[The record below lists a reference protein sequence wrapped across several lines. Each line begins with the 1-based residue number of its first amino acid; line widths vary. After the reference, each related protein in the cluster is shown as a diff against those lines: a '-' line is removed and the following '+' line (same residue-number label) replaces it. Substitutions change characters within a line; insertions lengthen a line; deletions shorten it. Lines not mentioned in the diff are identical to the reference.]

1 MNQTLK
7 FSFRNLFLSCVCLL
21 LFACGGN
28 PEIISPDG
36 RTRLSFV
43 TGADGCMAYTVERD
57 GKPLIL
63 PSALGLVV
71 QERNL
76 AGGFSV
82 REIVKR
88 SVDETWTQPWGENK
102 ILRDCHNEMTAVLK
116 NDDGVLLT
124 LRFRAFD
131 DGVAFRYE
139 WEVPDLDSLTVTDE
153 LTEFRFAEDGVSW
166 SIPGNFNTYELLY
179 RELPV
184 SAVENANTPFT
195 FRVDGTYGSI
205 HEAALYDF
213 PEMNLYRTD
222 SLAFKAEL
230 APLPDGIK
238 ARIPSKFM
246 TAWRTIQVGDK
257 AVDLI
262 NSSLILNLNE
272 PSKIADTS
280 WIKPQKYIGVWWDMI
295 TGKGSWAYTDELT
308 SVKLGETDYSKTKP
322 NGKHSA
328 NTANVKRYIDF
339 AAAHGFDAV
348 LVEGWNEGWEDWFG
362 NSKDY
367 VFDFVTPYPDF
378 DVKEIHCYAARK
390 GIKMMMHHET
400 SASVRNYERHMDKAY
415 QFMADNGYNS
425 VKSGYVG
432 NIIPRGEHHYGQ
444 WMNNHYL
451 YAVKKAADYKIM
463 VNAHEATR
471 PTGIC
476 RTYPNLIGNESARG
490 TEYEAFAG
498 NKPFHT
504 TLLPFTRQIGG
515 PMDYTPGTFDILYEK
530 TRNSPR
536 RKKWNDLDK
545 GNSRVNT
552 TLAKQIANWVVI
564 YSPLQMASDMIENY
578 EGHPAFQFFRD
589 FDADCDW
596 SEALQGEPGEFV
608 AVVRKA
614 KDKYFLGATTN
625 EESRTLTIPLDF
637 LEKDKKYH
645 AVIYADGEDADWK
658 TNPTS
663 YQIKDKEVTAAD
675 TLSVVMAKG
684 GGQAVSFIPITD

>member
-57 GKPLIL
+57 GRPLIL
-63 PSALGLVV
+63 PSALGLVA
-71 QERNL
+71 QERDL

-88 SVDETWTQPWGENK
+88 SVNETWTQPWGENK

-280 WIKPQKYIGVWWDMI
+280 WIKPQKYIGVWW
-295 TGKGSWAYTDELT
+295 GLH
-308 SVKLGETDYSKTKP
+308 LGTHTWTMGPRHGATTE
-322 NGKHSA
+322 NALRH
-328 NTANVKRYIDF
+328 IDF
-339 AAAHGFDAV
+339 AVANNIQGV
-348 LVEGWNEGWEDWFG
+348 LFEGWNEGWENWGKTQHF
-362 NSKDY
+362 DY
-367 VFDFVTPYPDF
+367 VKPYADF
-378 DVKEIHCYAARK
+378 DLDRIAAYAREK
-390 GIKMMMHHET
+390 NIELWMHNET
-400 SASVRNYERHMDKAY
+400 
-415 QFMADNGYNS
+415 G
-425 VKSGYVG
+425 G
-432 NIIPRGEHHYGQ
+432 NIP
-444 WMNNHYL
+444 
-451 YAVKKAADYKIM
+451 
-463 VNAHEATR
+463 
-471 PTGIC
+471 
-476 RTYPNLIGNESARG
+476 
-490 TEYEAFAG
+490 EYEAALETAMQRYAG
-498 NKPFHT
+498 LGVHAVKTGYAGGFRDGQLHHSQYGVRHYQRVVETAARYGIVIDAHEPIKDTGIRRTWPNMMT
-504 TLLPFTRQIGG
+504 REGARGMEWNAWSEGNSAEYLCTLPFVRLLSG
-515 PMDYTPGTFDILYEK
+515 PMDYTPGVF
-530 TRNSPR
+530 
-536 RKKWNDLDK
+536 DLDY
-545 GNSRVNT
+545 SRVRGRETGMQEWNGDNNSCCIKT
-552 TLAKQIANWVVI
+552 TLARQIANWVII
-564 YSPLQMASDMIENY
+564 YSPLQMASDLIENY

-596 SEALQGEPGEFV
+596 SEALQGEPGEYIV
-608 AVVRKA
+608 VVRRA
-614 KDKYFLGATTN
+614 DDSFFLGAGTN
-625 EESRTLTIPLDF
+625 DEPRTLTQKLGF
-637 LEKDKKYH
+637 LKSGMTYT
-645 AVIYADGEDADWK
+645 ATIYADAPDSAENPENYRIEKRTVTSADMLEIAM
-658 TNPTS
+658 TTR
-663 YQIKDKEVTAAD
+663 
-675 TLSVVMAKG
+675 
-684 GGQAVSFIPITD
+684 GGQAVTFVPVNE

>member
-230 APLPDGIK
+230 APLPDDIK

-280 WIKPQKYIGVWWDMI
+280 WIKPQKYIGVWW
-295 TGKGSWAYTDELT
+295 GLH
-308 SVKLGETDYSKTKP
+308 LGTHTWTMGPRHGATTE
-322 NGKHSA
+322 NALRH
-328 NTANVKRYIDF
+328 IDF
-339 AAAHGFDAV
+339 AAANNIQGV
-348 LVEGWNEGWEDWFG
+348 LFEGWNEGWENWGKTQHF
-362 NSKDY
+362 DY
-367 VFDFVTPYPDF
+367 VKPYADF
-378 DVKEIHCYAARK
+378 DLDRIAAYAREK
-390 GIKMMMHHET
+390 NIELWMHNET
-400 SASVRNYERHMDKAY
+400 
-415 QFMADNGYNS
+415 G
-425 VKSGYVG
+425 G
-432 NIIPRGEHHYGQ
+432 NIP
-444 WMNNHYL
+444 
-451 YAVKKAADYKIM
+451 
-463 VNAHEATR
+463 
-471 PTGIC
+471 
-476 RTYPNLIGNESARG
+476 
-490 TEYEAFAG
+490 EYEAALETAMQRYAG
-498 NKPFHT
+498 LGVHAVKTGYAGGFRDGQLHHSQYGVRHYQRVVETAARYGIVIDAHEPIKDTGIRRTWPNMMT
-504 TLLPFTRQIGG
+504 REGARGMEWNAWSEGNSAEYLCTLPFVRLLSG
-515 PMDYTPGTFDILYEK
+515 PMDYTPGVF
-530 TRNSPR
+530 
-536 RKKWNDLDK
+536 DLDY
-545 GNSRVNT
+545 SRVRGRETGMQEWNGDNNSCCIKT
-552 TLAKQIANWVVI
+552 TLARQIANWVII
-564 YSPLQMASDMIENY
+564 YSPLQMASDLIENY

-596 SEALQGEPGEFV
+596 SEALQGEPGEYIV
-608 AVVRKA
+608 VVRRA
-614 KDKYFLGATTN
+614 GDSFFLGAGTN
-625 EESRTLTIPLDF
+625 DEPRTLTQKLGF
-637 LEKDKKYH
+637 LKSGMTYT
-645 AVIYADGEDADWK
+645 ATIYADAPDSAENPENYRIEKRTVTSADMLE
-658 TNPTS
+658 
-663 YQIKDKEVTAAD
+663 IAMTAR
-675 TLSVVMAKG
+675 
-684 GGQAVSFIPITD
+684 GGQAVTFVPVNE

>member
-57 GKPLIL
+57 GRPLIL
-63 PSALGLVV
+63 PSALGLVA
-71 QERNL
+71 QERDL

-88 SVDETWTQPWGENK
+88 SVNETWTQPWGENK

-184 SAVENANTPFT
+184 SPIENANTPFT

-280 WIKPQKYIGVWWDMI
+280 WIKPQKYIGVWW
-295 TGKGSWAYTDELT
+295 GLH
-308 SVKLGETDYSKTKP
+308 LGTHTWTMGPRHGATTE
-322 NGKHSA
+322 NALRH
-328 NTANVKRYIDF
+328 IDF
-339 AAAHGFDAV
+339 AVANNIQGV
-348 LVEGWNEGWEDWFG
+348 LFEGWNEGWENWGKTQHF
-362 NSKDY
+362 DY
-367 VFDFVTPYPDF
+367 VKPYADF
-378 DVKEIHCYAARK
+378 DLDRIAAYAREK
-390 GIKMMMHHET
+390 NIELWMHNET
-400 SASVRNYERHMDKAY
+400 
-415 QFMADNGYNS
+415 G
-425 VKSGYVG
+425 G
-432 NIIPRGEHHYGQ
+432 NIP
-444 WMNNHYL
+444 
-451 YAVKKAADYKIM
+451 
-463 VNAHEATR
+463 
-471 PTGIC
+471 
-476 RTYPNLIGNESARG
+476 
-490 TEYEAFAG
+490 EYEAALETAMQRYAG
-498 NKPFHT
+498 LGVHAVKTGYAGGFRDGQLHHSQYGVRHYQRVVETAARYGIVIDAHEPIKDTGIRRTWPNMMT
-504 TLLPFTRQIGG
+504 REGARGMEWNAWSEGNSAEYLCTLPFVRLLSG
-515 PMDYTPGTFDILYEK
+515 PMDYTPGVF
-530 TRNSPR
+530 
-536 RKKWNDLDK
+536 DLDY
-545 GNSRVNT
+545 SRVRGRETGMQEWNGDNNSCCIKT
-552 TLAKQIANWVVI
+552 TLARQIANWVII
-564 YSPLQMASDMIENY
+564 YSPLQMASDLIENY

-596 SEALQGEPGEFV
+596 SEALQGEPGEYIV
-608 AVVRKA
+608 VVRRA
-614 KDKYFLGATTN
+614 DDSFFLGAGTN
-625 EESRTLTIPLDF
+625 DEPRTLTQKLGF
-637 LEKDKKYH
+637 LKSGMTYT
-645 AVIYADGEDADWK
+645 ATIYADAPDSAENPENYRIEKRTVTSADMLE
-658 TNPTS
+658 
-663 YQIKDKEVTAAD
+663 IAMTAR
-675 TLSVVMAKG
+675 
-684 GGQAVSFIPITD
+684 GGQAVTFVPVNE

>member
-43 TGADGCMAYTVERD
+43 TDADGCMAYTVERD
-57 GKPLIL
+57 GRPLIL
-63 PSALGLVV
+63 PSALGLVA
-71 QERNL
+71 QERDL

-88 SVDETWTQPWGENK
+88 SVNETWTQPWGENK

-280 WIKPQKYIGVWWDMI
+280 WIKPQKYIGVWW
-295 TGKGSWAYTDELT
+295 GLH
-308 SVKLGETDYSKTKP
+308 LGTHTWTMGPRHGATTE
-322 NGKHSA
+322 NALRH
-328 NTANVKRYIDF
+328 IDF
-339 AAAHGFDAV
+339 AVANNIQGV
-348 LVEGWNEGWEDWFG
+348 LFEGWNEGWENWGKTQHF
-362 NSKDY
+362 DY
-367 VFDFVTPYPDF
+367 VKPYADF
-378 DVKEIHCYAARK
+378 DLDRIAAYAREK
-390 GIKMMMHHET
+390 NIELWMHNET
-400 SASVRNYERHMDKAY
+400 
-415 QFMADNGYNS
+415 G
-425 VKSGYVG
+425 G
-432 NIIPRGEHHYGQ
+432 NIP
-444 WMNNHYL
+444 
-451 YAVKKAADYKIM
+451 
-463 VNAHEATR
+463 
-471 PTGIC
+471 
-476 RTYPNLIGNESARG
+476 
-490 TEYEAFAG
+490 EYEAALETAMQRYAG
-498 NKPFHT
+498 LGVHAVKTGYAGGFRDGQLHHSQYGVRHYQRVVETAARYGIVIDAHEPIKDTGIRRTWPNMMT
-504 TLLPFTRQIGG
+504 REGARGMEWNAWSEGNSAEYLCTLPFVRLLSG
-515 PMDYTPGTFDILYEK
+515 PMDYTPGVF
-530 TRNSPR
+530 
-536 RKKWNDLDK
+536 DLDY
-545 GNSRVNT
+545 SRVRGRETGMQEWNGDNNSCCIKT
-552 TLAKQIANWVVI
+552 TLARQIANWVII
-564 YSPLQMASDMIENY
+564 YSPLQMASDLIENY

-596 SEALQGEPGEFV
+596 SEALQGEPGEYIV
-608 AVVRKA
+608 VVRRA
-614 KDKYFLGATTN
+614 DDSFFLGAGTN
-625 EESRTLTIPLDF
+625 DEPRTLTQKLGF
-637 LEKDKKYH
+637 LKSGMTYT
-645 AVIYADGEDADWK
+645 ATIYADAPDSAENPENYRIEKRTVTSADMLE
-658 TNPTS
+658 
-663 YQIKDKEVTAAD
+663 IAMTAR
-675 TLSVVMAKG
+675 
-684 GGQAVSFIPITD
+684 GGQAVTFVPVNE

>member
-57 GKPLIL
+57 GRPLIL
-63 PSALGLVV
+63 PSALGLVA
-71 QERNL
+71 QERDL

-280 WIKPQKYIGVWWDMI
+280 WIKPQKYIGVWW
-295 TGKGSWAYTDELT
+295 GLH
-308 SVKLGETDYSKTKP
+308 LGTHTWTMGPRHGATTE
-322 NGKHSA
+322 NALRH
-328 NTANVKRYIDF
+328 IDF
-339 AAAHGFDAV
+339 AVANNIQGV
-348 LVEGWNEGWEDWFG
+348 LFEGWNEGWENWGKTQHF
-362 NSKDY
+362 DY
-367 VFDFVTPYPDF
+367 VKPYADF
-378 DVKEIHCYAARK
+378 DLDRIAAYAREK
-390 GIKMMMHHET
+390 NIELWMHNET
-400 SASVRNYERHMDKAY
+400 
-415 QFMADNGYNS
+415 G
-425 VKSGYVG
+425 G
-432 NIIPRGEHHYGQ
+432 NIP
-444 WMNNHYL
+444 
-451 YAVKKAADYKIM
+451 
-463 VNAHEATR
+463 
-471 PTGIC
+471 
-476 RTYPNLIGNESARG
+476 
-490 TEYEAFAG
+490 EYEAALETAMQRYAG
-498 NKPFHT
+498 LGVHAVKTGYAGGFRDGQLHHSQYGVRHYQRVVETAARYGIVIDAHEPIKDTGIRRTWPNMMT
-504 TLLPFTRQIGG
+504 REGARGMEWNAWSEGNSAEYLCTLPFVRLLSG
-515 PMDYTPGTFDILYEK
+515 PMDYTPGVF
-530 TRNSPR
+530 
-536 RKKWNDLDK
+536 DLDY
-545 GNSRVNT
+545 SRVRGRETGMQEWNGDNNSCCIKT
-552 TLAKQIANWVVI
+552 TLARQIANWVII
-564 YSPLQMASDMIENY
+564 YSPLQMASDLIENY

-596 SEALQGEPGEFV
+596 SEALQGEPGEYIV
-608 AVVRKA
+608 VVRRA
-614 KDKYFLGATTN
+614 GDSFFLGAGTN
-625 EESRTLTIPLDF
+625 DEPRTLTQKLGF
-637 LEKDKKYH
+637 LKSGMTYT
-645 AVIYADGEDADWK
+645 ATIYADAPDSAENPENYRIEKRTVTSADMLE
-658 TNPTS
+658 
-663 YQIKDKEVTAAD
+663 IAMTAR
-675 TLSVVMAKG
+675 
-684 GGQAVSFIPITD
+684 GGQAVTFVPVNE

>member
-280 WIKPQKYIGVWWDMI
+280 WIKAQKYIGVWW
-295 TGKGSWAYTDELT
+295 GLH
-308 SVKLGETDYSKTKP
+308 LGTHTWTMGPRHGATTE
-322 NGKHSA
+322 NALRH
-328 NTANVKRYIDF
+328 IDF
-339 AAAHGFDAV
+339 AAANNIQGV
-348 LVEGWNEGWEDWFG
+348 LFEGWNEGWENWGKTQHF
-362 NSKDY
+362 DY
-367 VFDFVTPYPDF
+367 VKPYADF
-378 DVKEIHCYAARK
+378 DLDRIAAYAREK
-390 GIKMMMHHET
+390 NIELWMHNET
-400 SASVRNYERHMDKAY
+400 
-415 QFMADNGYNS
+415 G
-425 VKSGYVG
+425 G
-432 NIIPRGEHHYGQ
+432 NIP
-444 WMNNHYL
+444 
-451 YAVKKAADYKIM
+451 
-463 VNAHEATR
+463 
-471 PTGIC
+471 
-476 RTYPNLIGNESARG
+476 
-490 TEYEAFAG
+490 EYEAALETAMQRYAG
-498 NKPFHT
+498 LGVHAVKTGYAGGFRDGQLHHSQYGVRHYQRVVETAARYGIVIDAHEPIKDTGIRRTWPNMMT
-504 TLLPFTRQIGG
+504 REGARGMEWNAWSEGNSAEYLCTLPFVRLLSG
-515 PMDYTPGTFDILYEK
+515 PMDYTPGVF
-530 TRNSPR
+530 
-536 RKKWNDLDK
+536 DLDY
-545 GNSRVNT
+545 SRVRGRETGMQEWNGDNNSCCIKT
-552 TLAKQIANWVVI
+552 TLARQIANWVII
-564 YSPLQMASDMIENY
+564 YSPLQMASDLIENY

-596 SEALQGEPGEFV
+596 SEALQGEPGEYIV
-608 AVVRKA
+608 VVRRA
-614 KDKYFLGATTN
+614 GDSFFLGAGTN
-625 EESRTLTIPLDF
+625 DEPRTLTQKLGF
-637 LEKDKKYH
+637 LKSGMTYT
-645 AVIYADGEDADWK
+645 ATIYADAPDSAENPENYRIEKRTVTSADMLE
-658 TNPTS
+658 
-663 YQIKDKEVTAAD
+663 IAMTAR
-675 TLSVVMAKG
+675 
-684 GGQAVSFIPITD
+684 GGQAVTFVPVNE

>member
-1 MNQTLK
+1 M
-7 FSFRNLFLSCVCLL
+7 SCVCLL

-57 GKPLIL
+57 GRPLIL
-63 PSALGLVV
+63 PSALGLVA
-71 QERNL
+71 QERDL

-88 SVDETWTQPWGENK
+88 SVNETWTQPWGENK

-166 SIPGNFNTYELLY
+166 SSPGNFNTYELLY

-280 WIKPQKYIGVWWDMI
+280 WIKPQKYIGVWW
-295 TGKGSWAYTDELT
+295 GLH
-308 SVKLGETDYSKTKP
+308 LGTHTWTMGPRHGATTE
-322 NGKHSA
+322 NALRH
-328 NTANVKRYIDF
+328 IDF
-339 AAAHGFDAV
+339 AAANNIQGV
-348 LVEGWNEGWEDWFG
+348 LFEGWNEDWENWGKTQHF
-362 NSKDY
+362 DY
-367 VFDFVTPYPDF
+367 VKPYADF
-378 DVKEIHCYAARK
+378 DLDRIAAYAREK
-390 GIKMMMHHET
+390 NIELWMHNET
-400 SASVRNYERHMDKAY
+400 
-415 QFMADNGYNS
+415 G
-425 VKSGYVG
+425 G
-432 NIIPRGEHHYGQ
+432 NIP
-444 WMNNHYL
+444 
-451 YAVKKAADYKIM
+451 
-463 VNAHEATR
+463 
-471 PTGIC
+471 
-476 RTYPNLIGNESARG
+476 
-490 TEYEAFAG
+490 EYEAALETAMQRYAG
-498 NKPFHT
+498 LGVHAVKTGYAGGFRDGQLHHSQYGVRHYQRVVETAARYGIVIDAHEPIKDTGIRRTWPNMMT
-504 TLLPFTRQIGG
+504 REGARGMEWNAWSEGNSAEYLCTLPFVRLLSG
-515 PMDYTPGTFDILYEK
+515 PMDYTPGVF
-530 TRNSPR
+530 
-536 RKKWNDLDK
+536 DLDY
-545 GNSRVNT
+545 SRVRGRETGMQEWNGDNNSCCIKT
-552 TLAKQIANWVVI
+552 TLARQIANWVII
-564 YSPLQMASDMIENY
+564 YSPLQMASDLIENY

-596 SEALQGEPGEFV
+596 SEALQGEPGEYIV
-608 AVVRKA
+608 VVRRA
-614 KDKYFLGATTN
+614 DDSVFLGAGTN
-625 EESRTLTIPLDF
+625 DEPRTLTQKLGF
-637 LEKDKKYH
+637 LKSGMTYT
-645 AVIYADGEDADWK
+645 ATIYADAPDSAENPENYRIEKRTVTSADMLE
-658 TNPTS
+658 
-663 YQIKDKEVTAAD
+663 IAMTAR
-675 TLSVVMAKG
+675 
-684 GGQAVSFIPITD
+684 GGQAVTFVPVNE

>member
-7 FSFRNLFLSCVCLL
+7 FSFRNLFSSCVCLL

-57 GKPLIL
+57 GRPLIL
-63 PSALGLVV
+63 PSALGLVA
-71 QERNL
+71 QERDL

-88 SVDETWTQPWGENK
+88 SVNETWTQPWGENK

-280 WIKPQKYIGVWWDMI
+280 WIKPQKYIGVWW
-295 TGKGSWAYTDELT
+295 GLH
-308 SVKLGETDYSKTKP
+308 LGTHTWTMAPRHGATTE
-322 NGKHSA
+322 NALRH
-328 NTANVKRYIDF
+328 IDF
-339 AAAHGFDAV
+339 AAANNIQGV
-348 LVEGWNEGWEDWFG
+348 LFEGWNEGWENWGKTQHF
-362 NSKDY
+362 DY
-367 VFDFVTPYPDF
+367 VKPYADF
-378 DVKEIHCYAARK
+378 DLDRIAAYAREK
-390 GIKMMMHHET
+390 NIELWMHNET
-400 SASVRNYERHMDKAY
+400 
-415 QFMADNGYNS
+415 G
-425 VKSGYVG
+425 G
-432 NIIPRGEHHYGQ
+432 NIP
-444 WMNNHYL
+444 
-451 YAVKKAADYKIM
+451 
-463 VNAHEATR
+463 
-471 PTGIC
+471 
-476 RTYPNLIGNESARG
+476 
-490 TEYEAFAG
+490 EYEAALETAMQRYAG
-498 NKPFHT
+498 LGVHAVKTGYAGGFRDGQLHHSQYGVRHYQRVVETAARYGIVIDAHEPIKDTGIRRTWPNMMT
-504 TLLPFTRQIGG
+504 REGARGMEWNAWSEGNSAEYLCTLPFVRLLSG
-515 PMDYTPGTFDILYEK
+515 PMDYTPGVF
-530 TRNSPR
+530 
-536 RKKWNDLDK
+536 DLDY
-545 GNSRVNT
+545 SRVRGRETGMQEWNGDNNSCCIKT
-552 TLAKQIANWVVI
+552 TLARQIANWVII
-564 YSPLQMASDMIENY
+564 YSPLQMASDLIENY

-596 SEALQGEPGEFV
+596 SEALQGEPGEYIV
-608 AVVRKA
+608 VVRRA
-614 KDKYFLGATTN
+614 DDSFFLGAGTN
-625 EESRTLTIPLDF
+625 DEPRTLTQKLGF
-637 LEKDKKYH
+637 LKSGMTYT
-645 AVIYADGEDADWK
+645 ATIYADAPDSAENPENYRIEKRTVTSADMLE
-658 TNPTS
+658 
-663 YQIKDKEVTAAD
+663 IAMTAR
-675 TLSVVMAKG
+675 
-684 GGQAVSFIPITD
+684 GGQAVTFVPVNE

>member
-1 MNQTLK
+1 MCI
-7 FSFRNLFLSCVCLL
+7 R
-21 LFACGGN
+21 
-28 PEIISPDG
+28 D
-36 RTRLSFV
+36 R
-43 TGADGCMAYTVERD
+43 AYTVERD
-57 GKPLIL
+57 GRPLIL
-63 PSALGLVV
+63 PSALGLVA
-71 QERNL
+71 QERDL

-88 SVDETWTQPWGENK
+88 SVNETWTQPWGENK

-280 WIKPQKYIGVWWDMI
+280 WIKPQKYIGVWW
-295 TGKGSWAYTDELT
+295 GLH
-308 SVKLGETDYSKTKP
+308 LGTHTWTMGPRHGATTE
-322 NGKHSA
+322 NALRH
-328 NTANVKRYIDF
+328 IDF
-339 AAAHGFDAV
+339 AVANNIQGV
-348 LVEGWNEGWEDWFG
+348 LFEGWNEGWENWGKTQHF
-362 NSKDY
+362 DY
-367 VFDFVTPYPDF
+367 VKPYADF
-378 DVKEIHCYAARK
+378 DLDRIAAYAREK
-390 GIKMMMHHET
+390 NIELWMHNET
-400 SASVRNYERHMDKAY
+400 
-415 QFMADNGYNS
+415 G
-425 VKSGYVG
+425 G
-432 NIIPRGEHHYGQ
+432 NIP
-444 WMNNHYL
+444 
-451 YAVKKAADYKIM
+451 
-463 VNAHEATR
+463 
-471 PTGIC
+471 
-476 RTYPNLIGNESARG
+476 
-490 TEYEAFAG
+490 EYEAALETAMQRYAG
-498 NKPFHT
+498 LGVHAVKTGYAGGFRDGQLHHSQYGVRHYQRVVETAARYGIVIDAHEPIKDTGIRRTWPNMMT
-504 TLLPFTRQIGG
+504 REGARGMEWNAWSEGNSAEYLCTLPFVRLLSG
-515 PMDYTPGTFDILYEK
+515 PMDYTPGVF
-530 TRNSPR
+530 
-536 RKKWNDLDK
+536 DLDY
-545 GNSRVNT
+545 SRVRGRETGMQEWNGDNNSCCIKT
-552 TLAKQIANWVVI
+552 TLARQIANWVII
-564 YSPLQMASDMIENY
+564 YSPLQMASDLIENY

-596 SEALQGEPGEFV
+596 SEALQGEPGEYIV
-608 AVVRKA
+608 VVRRA
-614 KDKYFLGATTN
+614 DDSFFLGAGTN
-625 EESRTLTIPLDF
+625 DEPRTLTQKLGF
-637 LEKDKKYH
+637 LKSGMTYT
-645 AVIYADGEDADWK
+645 ATIYADAPDSAENPENYRIEKRTVTSADMLE
-658 TNPTS
+658 
-663 YQIKDKEVTAAD
+663 IAMTAR
-675 TLSVVMAKG
+675 
-684 GGQAVSFIPITD
+684 GGQAVTFVPVNE

>member
-57 GKPLIL
+57 GRPLIL
-63 PSALGLVV
+63 PSALGLVA
-71 QERNL
+71 QERDL

-88 SVDETWTQPWGENK
+88 SVNETWTQPWGENK

-280 WIKPQKYIGVWWDMI
+280 WIKPQKYIGVWW
-295 TGKGSWAYTDELT
+295 GLH
-308 SVKLGETDYSKTKP
+308 LGTHTWTMGPRHGATTE
-322 NGKHSA
+322 NALRH
-328 NTANVKRYIDF
+328 IDF
-339 AAAHGFDAV
+339 AAANNIQGV
-348 LVEGWNEGWEDWFG
+348 LFEGWNEGWENWGKTQHF
-362 NSKDY
+362 DY
-367 VFDFVTPYPDF
+367 VKPYADF
-378 DVKEIHCYAARK
+378 DLDRIAAYAREK
-390 GIKMMMHHET
+390 NIELWMHNET
-400 SASVRNYERHMDKAY
+400 
-415 QFMADNGYNS
+415 G
-425 VKSGYVG
+425 G
-432 NIIPRGEHHYGQ
+432 NIP
-444 WMNNHYL
+444 
-451 YAVKKAADYKIM
+451 
-463 VNAHEATR
+463 
-471 PTGIC
+471 
-476 RTYPNLIGNESARG
+476 
-490 TEYEAFAG
+490 EYEAALETAMQRYAG
-498 NKPFHT
+498 LGVHAVKTGYAGGFRDGQLHHSQYGVRHYQRVVETAARYGIVIDAHEPIKDTGIRRTWPNMMT
-504 TLLPFTRQIGG
+504 REGARGMEWNAWSEGNSAEYLCTLPFVRLLSG
-515 PMDYTPGTFDILYEK
+515 PMDYTPGVF
-530 TRNSPR
+530 
-536 RKKWNDLDK
+536 DLDY
-545 GNSRVNT
+545 SRVRGLETGMQEWNGDNNSCCIKT
-552 TLAKQIANWVVI
+552 TLARQIANWVII
-564 YSPLQMASDMIENY
+564 YSPLQMASDLIENY

-596 SEALQGEPGEFV
+596 SEALQGEPGEYIV
-608 AVVRKA
+608 VVRRA
-614 KDKYFLGATTN
+614 DDSFFLGAGTN
-625 EESRTLTIPLDF
+625 DEPRTLTQKLGF
-637 LEKDKKYH
+637 LKSGMTYT
-645 AVIYADGEDADWK
+645 ATIYADAPDSAENPENYRIEKRTVTSADMLE
-658 TNPTS
+658 
-663 YQIKDKEVTAAD
+663 IAMTAR
-675 TLSVVMAKG
+675 
-684 GGQAVSFIPITD
+684 GGQAVTFVPVNE

>member
-280 WIKPQKYIGVWWDMI
+280 WIKPQKYIGVWW
-295 TGKGSWAYTDELT
+295 GLH
-308 SVKLGETDYSKTKP
+308 LGTHTWTMGPRHVATTE
-322 NGKHSA
+322 NALRH
-328 NTANVKRYIDF
+328 IDF
-339 AAAHGFDAV
+339 AAANNIQGV
-348 LVEGWNEGWEDWFG
+348 LFEGWNEGWENWGKTQHF
-362 NSKDY
+362 DY
-367 VFDFVTPYPDF
+367 VKPYADF
-378 DVKEIHCYAARK
+378 DLDRIAAYAREK
-390 GIKMMMHHET
+390 NIELWMHNET
-400 SASVRNYERHMDKAY
+400 
-415 QFMADNGYNS
+415 G
-425 VKSGYVG
+425 G
-432 NIIPRGEHHYGQ
+432 NIP
-444 WMNNHYL
+444 
-451 YAVKKAADYKIM
+451 
-463 VNAHEATR
+463 
-471 PTGIC
+471 
-476 RTYPNLIGNESARG
+476 
-490 TEYEAFAG
+490 EYEAALETAMQRYAG
-498 NKPFHT
+498 LGVHAVKTGYAGGFRDGQLHHSQYGVRHYQRVVETAARYGIVIDAHEPIKDTGIRRTWPNMMT
-504 TLLPFTRQIGG
+504 REGARGMEWNAWSEGNSAEYLCTLPFVRLLSG
-515 PMDYTPGTFDILYEK
+515 PMDYTPGVF
-530 TRNSPR
+530 
-536 RKKWNDLDK
+536 DLDY
-545 GNSRVNT
+545 SRVRGRETGMQEWNGDNNSCCIKT
-552 TLAKQIANWVVI
+552 TLARQIANWVII
-564 YSPLQMASDMIENY
+564 YSPLQMASDLIENY

-596 SEALQGEPGEFV
+596 SEALQGEPGEYIV
-608 AVVRKA
+608 VVRRA
-614 KDKYFLGATTN
+614 DDSFFLGAGTN
-625 EESRTLTIPLDF
+625 DEPRTLTQKLGF
-637 LEKDKKYH
+637 LKSGMTYT
-645 AVIYADGEDADWK
+645 ATIYADAPDSAENPENYRIEKRTVTSADMLE
-658 TNPTS
+658 
-663 YQIKDKEVTAAD
+663 IAMTAR
-675 TLSVVMAKG
+675 
-684 GGQAVSFIPITD
+684 GGQAVTFVPVNE

>member
-7 FSFRNLFLSCVCLL
+7 FSFRNLFLSYVCLL

-57 GKPLIL
+57 GRPLIL
-63 PSALGLVV
+63 PSALGLVA
-71 QERNL
+71 QERDL

-88 SVDETWTQPWGENK
+88 SVNETWTQPWGENK

-222 SLAFKAEL
+222 SLAFKAGL

-280 WIKPQKYIGVWWDMI
+280 WIKPQKYIGVWWGLHLG
-295 TGKGSWAYTDELT
+295 THSWTMGPRHGATTENALR
-308 SVKLGETDYSKTKP
+308 
-322 NGKHSA
+322 H
-328 NTANVKRYIDF
+328 IDF
-339 AAAHGFDAV
+339 AAANNIQGV
-348 LVEGWNEGWEDWFG
+348 LFEGWNEGWENWGKTQHF
-362 NSKDY
+362 DY
-367 VFDFVTPYPDF
+367 VKPYADF
-378 DVKEIHCYAARK
+378 DLDRIAAYAREK
-390 GIKMMMHHET
+390 NIELWMHNET
-400 SASVRNYERHMDKAY
+400 
-415 QFMADNGYNS
+415 G
-425 VKSGYVG
+425 G
-432 NIIPRGEHHYGQ
+432 NIP
-444 WMNNHYL
+444 
-451 YAVKKAADYKIM
+451 
-463 VNAHEATR
+463 
-471 PTGIC
+471 
-476 RTYPNLIGNESARG
+476 
-490 TEYEAFAG
+490 EYEAALETAMQRYAG
-498 NKPFHT
+498 LGVHAVKTGYAGGFRDGQLHHSQYGVRHYQRVVETAARYGIVIDAHEPIKDTGIRRTWPNMMT
-504 TLLPFTRQIGG
+504 REGARGMEWNAWSEGNSAEYLCTLPFVRLLSG
-515 PMDYTPGTFDILYEK
+515 PMDYTPGVF
-530 TRNSPR
+530 
-536 RKKWNDLDK
+536 DLDY
-545 GNSRVNT
+545 SRVRGRETGMQEWNGDNNSCCIKT
-552 TLAKQIANWVVI
+552 TLARQIANWVII
-564 YSPLQMASDMIENY
+564 YSPLQMASDLIENY

-596 SEALQGEPGEFV
+596 SEALQGEPGEYIV
-608 AVVRKA
+608 VVRRA
-614 KDKYFLGATTN
+614 DDSFFLGAGTN
-625 EESRTLTIPLDF
+625 DEPRTLTQKLGF
-637 LEKDKKYH
+637 LKSGMTYT
-645 AVIYADGEDADWK
+645 ATIYADAPDSAENPENYCIEKRTVTSADMLE
-658 TNPTS
+658 
-663 YQIKDKEVTAAD
+663 IAMTAR
-675 TLSVVMAKG
+675 
-684 GGQAVSFIPITD
+684 GGQAVTFVPVNE

>member
-7 FSFRNLFLSCVCLL
+7 FSFRNLFSSCVCLL

-57 GKPLIL
+57 GRPLIL
-63 PSALGLVV
+63 PSALGLVA
-71 QERNL
+71 QERDL

-88 SVDETWTQPWGENK
+88 SVNETWTQPWGENK

-213 PEMNLYRTD
+213 PEINLYRTD

-280 WIKPQKYIGVWWDMI
+280 WIKPQKYIGVWW
-295 TGKGSWAYTDELT
+295 GLH
-308 SVKLGETDYSKTKP
+308 LGTHTWTMGPRHGATTE
-322 NGKHSA
+322 NALRH
-328 NTANVKRYIDF
+328 IDF
-339 AAAHGFDAV
+339 AAANNIQGV
-348 LVEGWNEGWEDWFG
+348 LFEGWNEGWENWGKTQHF
-362 NSKDY
+362 DY
-367 VFDFVTPYPDF
+367 VKPYADF
-378 DVKEIHCYAARK
+378 DLDRIAAYAREK
-390 GIKMMMHHET
+390 NIELWMHNET
-400 SASVRNYERHMDKAY
+400 
-415 QFMADNGYNS
+415 G
-425 VKSGYVG
+425 G
-432 NIIPRGEHHYGQ
+432 NIP
-444 WMNNHYL
+444 
-451 YAVKKAADYKIM
+451 
-463 VNAHEATR
+463 
-471 PTGIC
+471 
-476 RTYPNLIGNESARG
+476 
-490 TEYEAFAG
+490 EYEAALETAMQRYAG
-498 NKPFHT
+498 LGVHAVKTGYAGGFRDGQLHHSQYGVRHYQRVVETAARYGIVIDAHEPIKDTGIRRTWPNMMT
-504 TLLPFTRQIGG
+504 REGARGMEWNAWSEGNSAEYLCTLPFVRLLSG
-515 PMDYTPGTFDILYEK
+515 PMDYTPGVF
-530 TRNSPR
+530 
-536 RKKWNDLDK
+536 DLDY
-545 GNSRVNT
+545 SRVRGRETGMQEWNGDNNSCCIKT
-552 TLAKQIANWVVI
+552 TLARQIANWVII
-564 YSPLQMASDMIENY
+564 YSPLQMASDLIENY

-596 SEALQGEPGEFV
+596 SEALQGEPGEYIV
-608 AVVRKA
+608 VVRRA
-614 KDKYFLGATTN
+614 DDSFFLGAGTN
-625 EESRTLTIPLDF
+625 DEPRTLTQKLGF
-637 LEKDKKYH
+637 LKSGMTYT
-645 AVIYADGEDADWK
+645 ATIYADAPDSAENPENYRIEKRTVTSADMLE
-658 TNPTS
+658 
-663 YQIKDKEVTAAD
+663 IAMTAR
-675 TLSVVMAKG
+675 
-684 GGQAVSFIPITD
+684 GGQAVTFVPVNE

>member
-184 SAVENANTPFT
+184 SAVENANTPF
-195 FRVDGTYGSI
+195 RVDGTYGSI

-280 WIKPQKYIGVWWDMI
+280 WIKPQKYIGVWW
-295 TGKGSWAYTDELT
+295 GLH
-308 SVKLGETDYSKTKP
+308 LGTHTWTMGPRHGATTE
-322 NGKHSA
+322 NALRH
-328 NTANVKRYIDF
+328 IDF
-339 AAAHGFDAV
+339 AAANNIQGV
-348 LVEGWNEGWEDWFG
+348 LFEGWNEGWENWGKTQHF
-362 NSKDY
+362 DY
-367 VFDFVTPYPDF
+367 VKPYADF
-378 DVKEIHCYAARK
+378 DLDRIAAYAREK
-390 GIKMMMHHET
+390 NIELWMHNET
-400 SASVRNYERHMDKAY
+400 
-415 QFMADNGYNS
+415 G
-425 VKSGYVG
+425 G
-432 NIIPRGEHHYGQ
+432 NIP
-444 WMNNHYL
+444 
-451 YAVKKAADYKIM
+451 
-463 VNAHEATR
+463 
-471 PTGIC
+471 
-476 RTYPNLIGNESARG
+476 
-490 TEYEAFAG
+490 EYEAALETAMQRYAG
-498 NKPFHT
+498 LGVHAVKTGYAGGFRDGQLHHSQYGVRHYQRVVETAARYGIVIDAHEPIKDTGIRRTWPNMMT
-504 TLLPFTRQIGG
+504 REGARGMEWNAWSEGNSAEYLCTLPFVRLLSG
-515 PMDYTPGTFDILYEK
+515 PMDYTPGVF
-530 TRNSPR
+530 
-536 RKKWNDLDK
+536 DLDY
-545 GNSRVNT
+545 SRVRGRETGMQEWNGDNNSCCIKT
-552 TLAKQIANWVVI
+552 TLARQIANWVII
-564 YSPLQMASDMIENY
+564 YSPLQMASDLIENY

-596 SEALQGEPGEFV
+596 SEALQGEPGEYIV
-608 AVVRKA
+608 VVRRA
-614 KDKYFLGATTN
+614 DDSFFLGAGTN
-625 EESRTLTIPLDF
+625 DEPRTLTQKLGF
-637 LEKDKKYH
+637 LKSGMTYT
-645 AVIYADGEDADWK
+645 ATIYADAPDSAENPENYRIEKRTVTSADMLE
-658 TNPTS
+658 
-663 YQIKDKEVTAAD
+663 IAMTAR
-675 TLSVVMAKG
+675 
-684 GGQAVSFIPITD
+684 GGQAVTFVPVNE

>member
-57 GKPLIL
+57 GRPLIL
-63 PSALGLVV
+63 PSALGLVA
-71 QERNL
+71 QERDL

-88 SVDETWTQPWGENK
+88 SVNETWTQPWGENK

-166 SIPGNFNTYELLY
+166 SIPENFNTYELLY

-205 HEAALYDF
+205 YEAALYDF

-280 WIKPQKYIGVWWDMI
+280 WIKPQKYIGVWW
-295 TGKGSWAYTDELT
+295 GLH
-308 SVKLGETDYSKTKP
+308 LGTHTWTMAPRHGATTE
-322 NGKHSA
+322 NALRH
-328 NTANVKRYIDF
+328 IDF
-339 AAAHGFDAV
+339 AAANNIQGV
-348 LVEGWNEGWEDWFG
+348 LFEGWNEGWENWGKTQHF
-362 NSKDY
+362 DY
-367 VFDFVTPYPDF
+367 VKPYADF
-378 DVKEIHCYAARK
+378 DLDRIAAYAREK
-390 GIKMMMHHET
+390 NIELWMHNET
-400 SASVRNYERHMDKAY
+400 
-415 QFMADNGYNS
+415 G
-425 VKSGYVG
+425 G
-432 NIIPRGEHHYGQ
+432 NIP
-444 WMNNHYL
+444 
-451 YAVKKAADYKIM
+451 
-463 VNAHEATR
+463 
-471 PTGIC
+471 
-476 RTYPNLIGNESARG
+476 
-490 TEYEAFAG
+490 EYEAALETAMQRYAG
-498 NKPFHT
+498 LGVHAVKTGYAGGFRDGQLHHSQYGVRHYQRVVETAARYGIVIDAHEPIKDTGIRRTWPNMMT
-504 TLLPFTRQIGG
+504 REGARGMEWNAWSEGNSAEYLCTLPFVRLLSG
-515 PMDYTPGTFDILYEK
+515 PMDYTPGVF
-530 TRNSPR
+530 
-536 RKKWNDLDK
+536 DLDY
-545 GNSRVNT
+545 SRVRGRETGMQEWNGDNNSCCIKT
-552 TLAKQIANWVVI
+552 TLARQIANWVII
-564 YSPLQMASDMIENY
+564 YSPLQMASDLIENY

-596 SEALQGEPGEFV
+596 SEALQGEPGEYIV
-608 AVVRKA
+608 VVRRA
-614 KDKYFLGATTN
+614 DDSFFLGAGTN
-625 EESRTLTIPLDF
+625 DEPRTLTQKLGF
-637 LEKDKKYH
+637 LKSGMTYT
-645 AVIYADGEDADWK
+645 ATIYADAPDSAENPENYRIEKRTVTSADMLE
-658 TNPTS
+658 
-663 YQIKDKEVTAAD
+663 IAMTAR
-675 TLSVVMAKG
+675 
-684 GGQAVSFIPITD
+684 GGQAVTFVPVNE

>member
-57 GKPLIL
+57 GRPLIL
-63 PSALGLVV
+63 PSALGLVA
-71 QERNL
+71 QERDL

-88 SVDETWTQPWGENK
+88 SVNETWTQPWGENK

-139 WEVPDLDSLTVTDE
+139 WEVPDLASLTVTAE

-280 WIKPQKYIGVWWDMI
+280 WIKPQKYIGVWW
-295 TGKGSWAYTDELT
+295 GLH
-308 SVKLGETDYSKTKP
+308 LGTHTWTMGPRHGATTE
-322 NGKHSA
+322 NALRH
-328 NTANVKRYIDF
+328 IDF
-339 AAAHGFDAV
+339 AVANNIQGV
-348 LVEGWNEGWEDWFG
+348 LFEGWNEGWENWGKTQHF
-362 NSKDY
+362 DY
-367 VFDFVTPYPDF
+367 VKPYADF
-378 DVKEIHCYAARK
+378 DLDRIAAYAREK
-390 GIKMMMHHET
+390 NIELWMHNET
-400 SASVRNYERHMDKAY
+400 
-415 QFMADNGYNS
+415 G
-425 VKSGYVG
+425 G
-432 NIIPRGEHHYGQ
+432 NIP
-444 WMNNHYL
+444 
-451 YAVKKAADYKIM
+451 
-463 VNAHEATR
+463 
-471 PTGIC
+471 
-476 RTYPNLIGNESARG
+476 
-490 TEYEAFAG
+490 EYEAALETAMQRYAG
-498 NKPFHT
+498 LGVHAVKTGYAGGFRDGQLHHSQYGVRHYQRVVETAARYGIVIDAHEPIKDTGIRRTWPNMMT
-504 TLLPFTRQIGG
+504 REGARGMEWNAWSEGNSAEYLCTLPFVRLLSG
-515 PMDYTPGTFDILYEK
+515 PMDYTPGVF
-530 TRNSPR
+530 
-536 RKKWNDLDK
+536 DLDY
-545 GNSRVNT
+545 SRVRGRETGMQEWNGDNNSCCIKT
-552 TLAKQIANWVVI
+552 TLARQIANWVII
-564 YSPLQMASDMIENY
+564 YSPLQMASDLIENY

-596 SEALQGEPGEFV
+596 SEALQGEPGEYIV
-608 AVVRKA
+608 VVRRA
-614 KDKYFLGATTN
+614 DDSFFLGAGTN
-625 EESRTLTIPLDF
+625 DEPRTLTQKLGF
-637 LEKDKKYH
+637 LKSGMTYT
-645 AVIYADGEDADWK
+645 ATIYADAPDSAENPENYRIEKRTVTSADMLE
-658 TNPTS
+658 
-663 YQIKDKEVTAAD
+663 IAMTAR
-675 TLSVVMAKG
+675 
-684 GGQAVSFIPITD
+684 GGQAVTFVPVNE